1 MEAGRTTTAA
11 HDSNQGAADP
21 NLKYPTTT
29 VHDPFKVTRS
39 WYQNPDYG
47 IPERPF
53 VPPITAPNVSEN
65 HSERENI
72 NSIPDSN
79 ESAHTNVEANKP
91 RTDDEEMILPKDV
104 IKTISIENKGTSNT
118 ISTTTHVS
126 QRVPS
131 LLFEAMAPIRQVTL
145 KWKNQNLRYFCCTF
159 IAYKRYH
166 YIHNELFRL
175 SSHIRQ

>member
-1 MEAGRTTTAA
+1 MEAARTTTAA

-53 VPPITAPNVSEN
+53 VPPITAPNVLES

-104 IKTISIENKGTSNT
+104 IKTISIENKSTSNT
-118 ISTTTHVS
+118 ISTTPNVS
-126 QRVPS
+126 QKVPS
-131 LLFEAMAPIRQVTL
+131 FLFEAMAPIRQVSL
-145 KWKNQNLRYFCCTF
+145 K
-159 IAYKRYH
+159 
-166 YIHNELFRL
+166 
-175 SSHIRQ
+175 

>member
-1 MEAGRTTTAA
+1 M
-11 HDSNQGAADP
+11 
-21 NLKYPTTT
+21 
-29 VHDPFKVTRS
+29 HDPFKVTRS

-53 VPPITAPNVSEN
+53 VPPITAPNVFES

-91 RTDDEEMILPKDV
+91 RTDDEKMILPKDV
-104 IKTISIENKGTSNT
+104 IKTISMENESTSNT
-118 ISTTTHVS
+118 IRTTTNVS

-131 LLFEAMAPIRQVTL
+131 LLFEAMAPIRQVSL
-145 KWKNQNLRYFCCTF
+145 K
-159 IAYKRYH
+159 
-166 YIHNELFRL
+166 
-175 SSHIRQ
+175 

>member
-1 MEAGRTTTAA
+1 MDAARTTTTA

-21 NLKYPTTT
+21 NLKYTTAT

-53 VPPITAPNVSEN
+53 VPPITAPNVLES

-72 NSIPDSN
+72 NSIPESN
-79 ESAHTNVEANKP
+79 ESVHTNVEANKP
-91 RTDDEEMILPKDV
+91 RVDDEEMILPKDV
-104 IKTISIENKGTSNT
+104 IKTTSMENESTLNA
-118 ISTTTHVS
+118 ISTTTIVS

-131 LLFEAMAPIRQVTL
+131 LLFEAMAPIRQVSL
-145 KWKNQNLRYFCCTF
+145 K
-159 IAYKRYH
+159 
-166 YIHNELFRL
+166 
-175 SSHIRQ
+175 

>member
-1 MEAGRTTTAA
+1 MEAARATTTA

-21 NLKYPTTT
+21 NLKYTAAT

-53 VPPITAPNVSEN
+53 VPPITAPNVLES

-91 RTDDEEMILPKDV
+91 STDNEEMILPKDV
-104 IKTISIENKGTSNT
+104 IKTISMENESTSNT
-118 ISTTTHVS
+118 ISTTPNVS
-126 QRVPS
+126 QKVPS
-131 LLFEAMAPIRQVTL
+131 FLFEAMAPIRQV
-145 KWKNQNLRYFCCTF
+145 
-159 IAYKRYH
+159 
-166 YIHNELFRL
+166 
-175 SSHIRQ
+175 